1 MSSLDDALNL
11 AENVARMGDDLHV
24 VVEAVVARAAI
35 DFEPRDPSRHRR
47 FSFLV
52 PHVEQMSLVPAAVCM
67 DASPAARGSNQRGL
81 SANRVCSVSACAG
94 RASTGILLTA
104 LR

>member
-11 AENVARMGDDLHV
+11 AENVARMGADLHV

-35 DFEPRDPSRHRR
+35 DVEPRDPSRHRR

-52 PHVEQMSLVPAAVCM
+52 PHVGHMSLVPAAVCM
-67 DASPAARGSNQRGL
+67 DASPAARGSNDQI
-81 SANRVCSVSACAG
+81 SAAATRTASARSTRTPTAPRLACS
-94 RASTGILLTA
+94 
-104 LR
+104 

>member
-35 DFEPRDPSRHRR
+35 DVEPRDPSRHRR
-47 FSFLV
+47 FSFV
-52 PHVEQMSLVPAAVCM
+52 PHVEHMSLVAAAVCM
-67 DASPAARGSNQRGL
+67 DASPVARGSNQRGL

-94 RASTGILLTA
+94 LASTGILLTA